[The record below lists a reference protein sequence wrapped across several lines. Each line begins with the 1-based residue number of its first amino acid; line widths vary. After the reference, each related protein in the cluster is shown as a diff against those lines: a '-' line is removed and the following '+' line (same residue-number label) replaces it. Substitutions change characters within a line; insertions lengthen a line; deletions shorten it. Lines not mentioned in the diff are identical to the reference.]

1 MECIVTESCKLS
13 ISIVSHGQA
22 NLVKNLLKDIRTFSG
37 QPFEVLLTFNITEDK
52 TFIADFKDLPITLIE
67 NQHPKGFGDNH
78 NTAFKCSRGD
88 IFVVVNP
95 DIRAPKLDLTSLT
108 TLSEQQYVGACAP
121 RVLNPMGT
129 IEDSARRFPTF
140 FRLVTRVLFIHRK
153 PDYDLAGTTPVMVDW
168 VAGMFVLF
176 PRSAFEAV
184 GGFDTRYF
192 MYMEDADICRR
203 LKQHGYLTLVDC
215 STSVVHDARRS
226 SHRSLRH
233 LSWHLRSAIRFLKK
247 GFFCSSDLC

>member
-1 MECIVTESCKLS
+1 MTSHCRLSLS
-13 ISIVSHGQA
+13 IISHGHGH
-22 NLVKNLLKDIRTFSG
+22 LIKNLLEDCRTFSG
-37 QPFEVLLTFNITEDK
+37 PSFEILLTINIPEDK
-52 TFIADFKDLPITLIE
+52 AFIADFKDLPITVIE
-67 NQHPKGFGDNH
+67 NQQPKGFGDNH

-129 IEDSARRFPTF
+129 LEDSARRFPTL
-140 FRLVTRVLFIHRK
+140 FRLLNRVLFNHRK
-153 PDYDLAGTTPVMVDW
+153 ADYDLIGSNPITVDW

-176 PRSAFEAV
+176 PRAAFEAV

>member
-1 MECIVTESCKLS
+1 MTSHRRLSLS
-13 ISIVSHGQA
+13 IISHGQGH
-22 NLVKNLLKDIRTFSG
+22 LIKNLLADFRTVSG
-37 QPFEVLLTFNITEDK
+37 PSFEILLTLNIPEDK
-52 TFIADFKDLPITLIE
+52 SFIADFKDLPITLIE

-78 NTAFKCSRGD
+78 NTAFKCSCGD

-95 DIRAPKLDLTSLT
+95 DIRAPKLDLTKLT
-108 TLSEQQYVGACAP
+108 TLSVQPKVGACAP
-121 RVLNPMGT
+121 RVLNAMGDA
-129 IEDSARRFPTF
+129 EDSARRFPTI
-140 FRLVTRVLFIHRK
+140 FRLLHRVMFNRRK
-153 PDYDLAGTTPVMVDW
+153 ADYDLIGSNPITVDW

-176 PRSAFEAV
+176 PRAAFVAV

-233 LSWHLRSAIRFLKK
+233 FSWHLRSAIRFLT
-247 GFFCSSDLC
+247 GI